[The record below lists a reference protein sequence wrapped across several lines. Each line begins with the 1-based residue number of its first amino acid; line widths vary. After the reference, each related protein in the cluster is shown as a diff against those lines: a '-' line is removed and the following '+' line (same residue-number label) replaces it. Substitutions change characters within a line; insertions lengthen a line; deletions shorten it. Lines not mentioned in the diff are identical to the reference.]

1 VALTVPDGVNAERRQ
16 SERLRAD
23 RYSTAQRRTI
33 AAALDL
39 FGEHGV
45 TGTSF
50 QMIAEAVG
58 VTKAAIYHQF
68 KTKDAL
74 VLAVVEVVLARL
86 EEALDEAEAE
96 PSRMRARE
104 VLLANVIE
112 LAVERRRW
120 VHALEGDPVIVRVI
134 VAHEPFLDLINRV
147 YSLLLDQGGD
157 AASQVRGA
165 IAAAAIG
172 GAIVHPL
179 VADLDDETLRTE
191 LMSITRRLFELP
203 E

>member
-1 VALTVPDGVNAERRQ
+1 MTMPDAAE

-23 RYSTAQRRTI
+23 RYSAAQRRTI

-45 TGTSF
+45 SGTSF
-50 QMIAEAVG
+50 QMIAEVVG

-96 PSRMRARE
+96 RTRERARG
-104 VLLANVIE
+104 VLLANVID

-120 VHALEGDPVIVRVI
+120 IYALQGDPVMVRVI
-134 VAHEPFLDLINRV
+134 VAHEPFLNLINRV
-147 YSLLLDQGGD
+147 YALLLDQEGD
-157 AASQVRGA
+157 PASRVRGA
-165 IAAAAIG
+165 IVAAAIG

-203 E
+203 G